1 VIRSRL
7 FATGKESLGMDNIL
21 HKTIN
26 AFNRRDFS
34 EAVRQSAEGLTF
46 ARGRDEAFWMGLLDA
61 CEGYE
66 HLVGGRMMKAE
77 AKLIASMQKL
87 RNFGFRYNDFE
98 VTAALAGIRLAVEE
112 IRAVKQEK
120 KKIFD
125 VSLLPQLRLAAKAD
139 IH

>member
-1 VIRSRL
+1 
-7 FATGKESLGMDNIL
+7 MDINL

-34 EAVRQSAEGLTF
+34 EAVRQSTEGL
-46 ARGRDEAFWMGLLDA
+46 AVAKGRDEAFWMGLVDA

-66 HLVGGRMMKAE
+66 HLVGKRMLKAE

-87 RNFGFRYNDFE
+87 RNFGFRHNEFE
-98 VTAALAGIRLAVEE
+98 VTAALAGIRLSVEE
-112 IRAVKQEK
+112 IRGVKQNQ

-125 VSLLPQLRLAAKAD
+125 VSLLPQLRLAARAD
-139 IH
+139 IR